1 MDGNFTKKKIKKT
14 YLSLTNLDIII
25 ITSTTIP
32 EMKLRNFGGSTLK
45 SRVEMPGSKNK
56 T

>member
-1 MDGNFTKKKIKKT
+1 MVGLFIKKKIIH
-14 YLSLTNLDIII
+14 LSLTNLDIII
-25 ITSTTIP
+25 ITSTTIL